1 VPKVVAHVSSSI
13 ALLFCLFCGKVLL
26 LFSTV
31 HSGIMCPYSSFVAWQ
46 LHVCVVSG
54 CMSLVLPISPLGKK
68 MFGERCSDAV
78 PGSDSF

>member
-1 VPKVVAHVSSSI
+1 MPKVVAMF
-13 ALLFCLFCGKVLL
+13 LLPLHYCFACSVAKFYFCFLR
-26 LFSTV
+26 V